1 MEIFNNNIEI
11 LDFIKN
17 KDIYYNSKEY
27 INFRDINIFAWLRLS
42 IDSNER
48 NEFLKIWK
56 SINFNEMFNEEQYN
70 EFQKII
76 IIHISHI

>member
-27 INFRDINIFAWLRLS
+27 INFRDINIFA
-42 IDSNER
+42 
-48 NEFLKIWK
+48 
-56 SINFNEMFNEEQYN
+56 
-70 EFQKII
+70 
-76 IIHISHI
+76 